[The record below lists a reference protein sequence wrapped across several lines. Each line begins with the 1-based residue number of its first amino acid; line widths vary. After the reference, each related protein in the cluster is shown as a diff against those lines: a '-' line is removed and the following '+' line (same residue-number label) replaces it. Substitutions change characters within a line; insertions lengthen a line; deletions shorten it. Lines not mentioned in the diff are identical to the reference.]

1 MIDRLPEEIWEKVAF
16 HLAQEDK
23 TSLCYVSKKVNG
35 RITPLLYRNIYL
47 NERYY
52 FPSDYD
58 RTLGTHIWSVLYFR
72 YNENNFDRDTAM
84 PIQAKRK
91 FKQLVRSLT
100 ESPFKLCT
108 LIKKIHCTWHLDQA
122 TLIAFLILLNN
133 YNNNLISFSSF
144 IKGEIS
150 PYLWEHA
157 LTLQTLN
164 ITPPGMLPNPD
175 AANVKYFEL
184 SRNLVSKYD
193 LNKIQRLTVH
203 INPLSFFEKGM
214 KKLKIRSLCLNLRD
228 DTLNAEPVDESVHYY
243 DIFDKDT
250 LKELEMLSWYNES
263 STDIDIYNIWKLD
276 DFFKFKNIESLS
288 FLSLFKSET
297 YIQNCIKNFT
307 KLQRLKIDFMF
318 DATISK
324 ETLDMMSRN
333 KCAKTLKYIDI
344 KIEDLDV
351 PLLFVENDEI
361 SNFKIQVTCKCDDCK
376 ATLEDVVL
384 GKYFPKPES
393 FVIKDFHDIE
403 QRNFI
408 MQMFKLFTIIPY
420 SEAFDQ
426 SPSIGFYSR
435 PLGDFVK
442 KVNNLLYDDLVTD
455 ENKSKYI
462 TESDIIRLY
471 HMYIHSIRKSLDYFI
486 SRFKNLDFL
495 IVNDLPTKV
504 IQYDDFQKCNIPIF
518 HYHNY
523 KSNQVYELVNDE
535 SLFD

>member
-1 MIDRLPEEIWEKVAF
+1 MIDRFPEEIWEKVAF

-23 TSLCYVSKKVNG
+23 TSLCYVSKKVNNQ
-35 RITPLLYRNIYL
+35 ITPLLYKNIYL

-58 RTLGTHIWSVLYFR
+58 RTLGTHIWSVLYFT
-72 YNENNFDRDTAM
+72 YNENNFDRDTTM
-84 PIQAKRK
+84 PVQAKRK

-100 ESPFKLCT
+100 ESPFKFCPML
-108 LIKKIHCTWHLDQA
+108 KKIRCTWHLDQP
-122 TLIAFLILLNN
+122 TLIDFLILLNK
-133 YNNNLISFSSF
+133 YNKNLISFRSF

-157 LTLQTLN
+157 STLQTLN
-164 ITPPGMLPNPD
+164 ITPPDMLPNRD
-175 AANVKYFEL
+175 AADEKYFKL
-184 SRNLVSKYD
+184 SRNLISKYD
-193 LNKIQRLTVH
+193 LNKIQSLTVH
-203 INPLSFFEKGM
+203 INPLSFFHKGM

-243 DIFDKDT
+243 DIFDKDS

-263 STDIDIYNIWKLD
+263 STDIDIYSIWKLEE
-276 DFFKFKNIESLS
+276 FFEFKNIESLS
-288 FLSLFKSET
+288 FLSLFKNEN
-297 YIQNCIKNFT
+297 YIQSCIKNFSR
-307 KLQRLKIDFMF
+307 LQRLKVDFMF

-324 ETLDMMSRN
+324 ETLDMMSRS
-333 KCAKTLKYIDI
+333 KCAKILKYIDI
-344 KIEDLDV
+344 KIEDFDN

-376 ATLEDVVL
+376 DTLNEVVL

-393 FVIKDFHDIE
+393 FIIKDFHDIE

-420 SEAFDQ
+420 SDGFDQ

-435 PLGDFVK
+435 PLSDFVK
-442 KVNNLLYDDLVTD
+442 KVNSLLYGDLTTESD
-455 ENKSKYI
+455 KSKYI

-471 HMYIHSIRKSLDYFI
+471 HMYIHSMRKSLDYFI

-495 IVNDLPTKV
+495 ILNDLPTKV
-504 IQYDDFQKCNIPIF
+504 IQYDDFQRCNIPIF